1 MMTTQQ
7 QQLQHQQNK
16 EEISMI
22 RIFVLIGIVGG
33 LAVAYLTTFGVG
45 KISQLPPSESLLTN
59 FRAEGF
65 VPKEINL
72 GFDESAEEAKTFSVP
87 AMDAVMLAAA
97 RKNMG
102 SMKGMDMGGADS
114 STMENADGTTM
125 DMATADSTMKNADG
139 TTMDMSGSTAPAMNT
154 ADANTQ
160 MDMGKGGLLVTDG
173 GAFDREISLE
183 MSEWKFS
190 KMRIDVKVGEKIKF
204 TVKNSGQIPHE
215 FMFMDMPLM
224 QAVTYRATRADW
236 NLVEH
241 EALYE
246 RSLVLPGG
254 DFTFVLNVEKAGTW
268 MFMCMLPY
276 HMEMGMMGQ
285 MSTPGNATDM

>member
-1 MMTTQQ
+1 
-7 QQLQHQQNK
+7 
-16 EEISMI
+16 MI

>member
-1 MMTTQQ
+1 
-7 QQLQHQQNK
+7 
-16 EEISMI
+16 
-22 RIFVLIGIVGG
+22 
-33 LAVAYLTTFGVG
+33 
-45 KISQLPPSESLLTN
+45 
-59 FRAEGF
+59 
-65 VPKEINL
+65 
-72 GFDESAEEAKTFSVP
+72 
-87 AMDAVMLAAA
+87 
-97 RKNMG
+97 
-102 SMKGMDMGGADS
+102 
-114 STMENADGTTM
+114 
-125 DMATADSTMKNADG
+125 
-139 TTMDMSGSTAPAMNT
+139 
-154 ADANTQ
+154 
-160 MDMGKGGLLVTDG
+160 MGKGGLLVTDD

-204 TVKNSGQIPHE
+204 TIKNSGQIPHE

-224 QAVTYRATRADW
+224 QAVTYRSTRADW

-254 DFTFVLNVEKAGTW
+254 EFTFVLNVEKAGTW

-285 MSTPGNATDM
+285 MSTPGSSMDM